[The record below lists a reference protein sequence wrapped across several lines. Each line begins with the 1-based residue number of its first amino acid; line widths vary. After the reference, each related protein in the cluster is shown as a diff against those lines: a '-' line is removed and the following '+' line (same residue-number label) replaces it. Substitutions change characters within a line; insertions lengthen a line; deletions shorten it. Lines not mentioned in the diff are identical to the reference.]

1 MSIMKSRV
9 EILMFASPSKD
20 VEWKVIELLEFNG
33 DRPTR
38 LHQQRK
44 KKMQQRNEGDVQA
57 MREGRGGG
65 GEGREGKGGG
75 RDVRHDQADQYL
87 NKIARHSARP
97 PARQSEQQQLLL
109 GQRTTTPSCSTSAS
123 SLFIMYLRTVAWC
136 YIRYLCY
143 LPGQLILNTYF

>member
-44 KKMQQRNEGDVQA
+44 KKKKRKMQQRNEGDVQA

-65 GEGREGKGGG
+65 EGRGGKEKEEEGMC
-75 RDVRHDQADQYL
+75 VMT
-87 NKIARHSARP
+87 RP
-97 PARQSEQQQLLL
+97 
-109 GQRTTTPSCSTSAS
+109 
-123 SLFIMYLRTVAWC
+123 IN
-136 YIRYLCY
+136 I
-143 LPGQLILNTYF
+143 